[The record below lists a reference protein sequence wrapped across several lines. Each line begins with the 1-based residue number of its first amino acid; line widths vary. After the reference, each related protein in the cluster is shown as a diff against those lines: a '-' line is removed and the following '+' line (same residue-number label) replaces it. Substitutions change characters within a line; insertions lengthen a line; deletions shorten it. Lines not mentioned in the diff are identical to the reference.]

1 MGGVETLKYE
11 DFASC
16 TLFNEIQFYAKRGA
30 LLFFLGFLDLR
41 GTGMREEFRSC

>member
-11 DFASC
+11 DFAIC

-30 LLFFLGFLDLR
+30 LPFFWVLDLR
-41 GTGMREEFRSC
+41 GTGMREEFI